1 MKDKI
6 LISIIIPLY
15 NEEESIITLYSE
27 LKNSLK
33 EYNFEIIFIN
43 DGSFDNSKDVIKD
56 IIQTDN
62 IYLIDLYKN
71 YGKSYKKNCEKSAL
85 YLDY

>member
-15 NEEESIITLYSE
+15 NEEESIAVLYSE
-27 LKNSLK
+27 LENSLK

-43 DGSFDNSKDVIKD
+43 DGSSDNSENVFRIE
-56 IIQTDN
+56 
-62 IYLIDLYKN
+62 
-71 YGKSYKKNCEKSAL
+71 S
-85 YLDY
+85 